1 MNVFFVNLSLKK
13 ILQSN
18 EDLKFN
24 VKLQKC
30 IEYIRSNKI
39 DEAILFAREELV
51 PLIEQNVKWK
61 MQQEKRVMETH
72 NRLFLGVIF
81 GLKSKLEF
89 QEKRLYWENGK
100 SNESISIW
108 KHRRKS
114 LQ

>member
-51 PLIEQNVKWK
+51 PIIEQNVKWK
-61 MQQEKRVMETH
+61 MQQEKRVMETY
-72 NRLFLGVIF
+72 NRLFF
-81 GLKSKLEF
+81 GCYFWFKIETRVPRKTIILRE
-89 QEKRLYWENGK
+89 
-100 SNESISIW
+100 W
-108 KHRRKS
+108 KK
-114 LQ
+114 QWVY